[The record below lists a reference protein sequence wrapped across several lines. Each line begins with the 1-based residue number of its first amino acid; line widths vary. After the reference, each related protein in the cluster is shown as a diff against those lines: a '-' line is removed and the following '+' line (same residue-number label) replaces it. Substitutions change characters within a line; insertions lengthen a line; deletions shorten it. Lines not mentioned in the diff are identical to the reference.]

1 MGYYYHF
8 HECNLFIENARLPQS
23 EQLMHEYNEAIMR
36 NGYASEIED
45 ADQTALKQVAEN
57 NRWHV
62 VFEEEGA
69 RIDKPYDSIKGS
81 DNTSWLQALAP
92 VIRDHSYVQVS
103 DDDGR
108 MWRYMFQG
116 GKCFHVEPKW
126 EISPN
131 QKPYGEE

>member
-8 HECNLFIENARLPQS
+8 HGCDIFIEKPQLPKA
-23 EQLMHEYNEAIMR
+23 EELLHEYNAAIQR
-36 NGYASEIED
+36 NGYNSEIED
-45 ADQTALKQVAEN
+45 KDQTALEQIAKS
-57 NRWHV
+57 NRWNV
-62 VFEEEGA
+62 AFEDDGA
-69 RIDKPYDSIKGS
+69 RIDEPWDSIKGS
-81 DNTSWLQALAP
+81 DNSSWLQHLAP

-131 QKPYGEE
+131 QKPYREE